1 MASKTFDNLKLEKK
15 EKFLTSAIKEFSQHS
30 LGEAS
35 VASIIKE
42 AEIPRGSFYQYFN
55 DLEDLYY
62 YILEDHSKEI
72 KQKTVDL
79 VIENNGDFIEAIK
92 YLYDYFLNKITGK
105 NNYDY
110 FKNIFLKMDYK
121 LEKMFLLNLED
132 NISGIIN
139 KIDISN
145 LNIQNRLQLAYI
157 VEIVN
162 ALLIRNLTQ
171 FYQRNLSKEKSIEI
185 FNKEIEIIEKGLK
198 KWNIVSFFYN
208 LKSLI
213 FLSSKFL
220 PS

>member
-1 MASKTFDNLKLEKK
+1 
-15 EKFLTSAIKEFSQHS
+15 
-30 LGEAS
+30 
-35 VASIIKE
+35 
-42 AEIPRGSFYQYFN
+42 
-55 DLEDLYY
+55 
-62 YILEDHSKEI
+62 
-72 KQKTVDL
+72 
-79 VIENNGDFIEAIK
+79 
-92 YLYDYFLNKITGK
+92 
-105 NNYDY
+105 
-110 FKNIFLKMDYK
+110 MDYK

-185 FNKEIEIIEKGLK
+185 FNKEIDIIEKGLK

-208 LKSLI
+208 LKSLL